1 MVDVLEIRSM
11 YHKYLPAARHADCK
25 MNINRENTAA
35 DDDVHIE
42 SNAVGISIT
51 TIKFYFGIIISS
63 FFLNFFG
70 ALKQI
75 I

>member
-1 MVDVLEIRSM
+1 M
-11 YHKYLPAARHADCK
+11 YNKYFLPAAWHVDCK
-25 MNINRENTAA
+25 MNISRENTAA
-35 DDDVHIE
+35 DDDGHIE
-42 SNAVGISIT
+42 PNPEGISIT
-51 TIKFYFGIIISS
+51 TIKFYFVIIISS